1 MKLTDRSWKSGD
13 SLAWSA
19 EDELAGKNVHLRG
32 FPKGHQLK
40 LFRWTLSTKRT
51 DDVVTNDPAQLT
63 TEPVQEASGLRWK
76 GERTSEWRTGPG
88 CWKERRCGGF
98 REGFAGFGAGRFT
111 SANGRDHARDAQPPV
126 T

>member
-1 MKLTDRSWKSGD
+1 MLHIESLKKIYYCPLKSNRLINESGERGDDPRVD

-32 FPKGHQLK
+32 FPKGYQLK

-63 TEPVQEASGLRWK
+63 GACACKDRSSGREHGCAAPCYLDRISPVCRHEP
-76 GERTSEWRTGPG
+76 TG
-88 CWKERRCGGF
+88 
-98 REGFAGFGAGRFT
+98 
-111 SANGRDHARDAQPPV
+111 
-126 T
+126 

>member
-1 MKLTDRSWKSGD
+1 MASSITRLDYC
-13 SLAWSA
+13 
-19 EDELAGKNVHLRG
+19 LRG
-32 FPKGHQLK
+32 FPRGSNSNCAAG
-40 LFRWTLSTKRT
+40 RSTERT

-88 CWKERRCGGF
+88 CWKERRYGGF

>member
-1 MKLTDRSWKSGD
+1 LKLTDRSWKSGD

-63 TEPVQEASGLRWK
+63 GACACKDRSSGR
-76 GERTSEWRTGPG
+76 EHG
-88 CWKERRCGGF
+88 CAAPCYQIAF
-98 REGFAGFGAGRFT
+98 HLFPDMSQAGSWT
-111 SANGRDHARDAQPPV
+111 
-126 T
+126 